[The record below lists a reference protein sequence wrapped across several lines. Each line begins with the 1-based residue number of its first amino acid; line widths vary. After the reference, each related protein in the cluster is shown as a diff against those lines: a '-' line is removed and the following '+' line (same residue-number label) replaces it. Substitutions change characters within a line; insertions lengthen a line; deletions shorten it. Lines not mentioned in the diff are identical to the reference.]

1 MRSVLVPLFVYYRYL
16 SKFWGT
22 CCPLRGWSSGLDC
35 PTITDLYRFPLMLLE
50 PLPKAGLPP
59 LTAGILSLCF
69 LGSLL
74 TYYCRCCVT
83 ILLAFCCREAE
94 SSLLCLSV
102 CGPQSSPPRF
112 VGHLVYCCLPGLLL
126 FVRLTF
132 AVHSHPPQELAG
144 TGCFWYVQAKSVLFL
159 DGKFVH
165 IRFVSMVSPMM
176 GL

>member
-35 PTITDLYRFPLMLLE
+35 PTITDLYRFPLMSLE

-74 TYYCRCCVT
+74 TYYCRCCGISLT
-83 ILLAFCCREAE
+83 LHLTPLWLWFSHSLLLLWDDSACREAE

-144 TGCFWYVQAKSVLFL
+144 TGCFCCMQA
-159 DGKFVH
+159 
-165 IRFVSMVSPMM
+165 
-176 GL
+176 

>member
-35 PTITDLYRFPLMLLE
+35 PTVTDLYRFPLMSLE

-74 TYYCRCCVT
+74 TYYCRCCGISLTLHLTPLWLWPCLFYSWLWFSLSAAVK
-83 ILLAFCCREAE
+83 LGPVFYAFPFAVR
-94 SSLLCLSV
+94 SLPRLDLSAIWFTAV
-102 CGPQSSPPRF
+102 C
-112 VGHLVYCCLPGLLL
+112 LVYCCLWGWLSPS
-126 FVRLTF
+126 T
-132 AVHSHPPQELAG
+132 
-144 TGCFWYVQAKSVLFL
+144 
-159 DGKFVH
+159 H
-165 IRFVSMVSPMM
+165 IPLRS
-176 GL
+176 

>member
-35 PTITDLYRFPLMLLE
+35 PTITDLYRFPLMPLE

-74 TYYCRCCVT
+74 TYYCRCCGIWSDSCST
-83 ILLAFCCREAE
+83 PLWLGLSIWLCCCEAG

-144 TGCFWYVQAKSVLFL
+144 TGCFCYVQAW
-159 DGKFVH
+159 
-165 IRFVSMVSPMM
+165 VSSLPWW
-176 GL
+176 